1 MEYLALFSMKLRE
14 TELGL
19 VEELLLG
26 VQEVIDSNPDKD
38 SRFFLCPTLVLM
50 VLLRKHVC
58 GQKR

>member
-1 MEYLALFSMKLRE
+1 MFSMKLRE
-14 TELGL
+14 TESGL

-26 VQEVIDSNPDKD
+26 VQEVIGSNPDKD